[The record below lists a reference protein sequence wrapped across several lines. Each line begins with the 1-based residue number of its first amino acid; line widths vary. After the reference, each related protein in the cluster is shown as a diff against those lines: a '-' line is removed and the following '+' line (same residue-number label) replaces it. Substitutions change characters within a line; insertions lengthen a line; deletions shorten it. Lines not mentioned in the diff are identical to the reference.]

1 MLARVLLFATIS
13 LAAAGNCKDKV
24 CTQGPHL
31 LQTRSAVD
39 QHQHEGLNTEQPEE
53 LLECDLSV
61 VEMDFETGPDR
72 QEVTCHAPGGDLE
85 LDLRGARGF
94 KALTGDKAT
103 VRGYREGRRKLRVNS
118 FEVRPGRGR
127 GRGHG
132 PKGPN
137 SPSLL
142 QSTGVRTA
150 AVLMIRWLDA
160 AGNLIPS
167 AMDTAAERQ
176 SFAVG
181 VNNSLYGDFDSS
193 VRKTH
198 ASTWKECSYGQLE
211 LDFDVDGAA
220 NDLDQDI
227 SGEGAD
233 IFYADIPITCDTATD
248 ALCPSNYDAANSCT
262 GTEYYGWPRY
272 AFNLFAQTKPG
283 FSRSN
288 WQHWIL
294 IFPRDVIN
302 CNFIGLGNVGCS
314 SSYCYSWIPT
324 DYSAKH
330 QDYTH
335 ELGHNLGMG
344 HAGVEGGNQYA
355 DYSCA
360 MGYCCSVRCYNAPHA
375 YELGWMTPLMELT
388 AANFVAPLTG
398 VALRSMSL
406 YEDPVS
412 DVARLGG
419 HGRKTRH
426 GVTEVVGPVVFQK
439 DGTISITTD
448 WVATVTTYW
457 IQLKTA
463 HAYDKFMNSAWLNN
477 VQIKKWN
484 KGDYEGTWHMATL
497 AAGQSWTSPD
507 GEVTVT
513 VDSIDT
519 TSAMTAMLSLTR
531 ANLPTTT
538 VATTTTRHRH
548 VLQPFGGR
556 WHYLLQRR
564 RLRCVQLLSWAVRGD
579 GHEHRLLRELHVRS
593 GGGLHLECYR
603 VGLFWEHDYFPIHLQ
618 SFVHSSHSQG
628 TSCPS
633 DCASQTGGGAVC
645 GNGVCEAGNGETCR
659 TCPADCA
666 GRRNGRRRN
675 RFCCGDSRTA
685 CSDSRCSAN
694 SLSCTMSEVVT
705 ETSCCGDGVCTA
717 GLESSGTC
725 SIDC

>member
-1 MLARVLLFATIS
+1 M
-13 LAAAGNCKDKV
+13 

-248 ALCPSNYDAANSCT
+248 ALCPK
-262 GTEYYGWPRY
+262 
-272 AFNLFAQTKPG
+272 L
-283 FSRSN
+283 
-288 WQHWIL
+288 
-294 IFPRDVIN
+294 V
-302 CNFIGLGNVGCS
+302 GL
-314 SSYCYSWIPT
+314 
-324 DYSAKH
+324 D
-330 QDYTH
+330 
-335 ELGHNLGMG
+335 
-344 HAGVEGGNQYA
+344 GNQ
-355 DYSCA
+355 S
-360 MGYCCSVRCYNAPHA
+360 
-375 YELGWMTPLMELT
+375 
-388 AANFVAPLTG
+388 
-398 VALRSMSL
+398 
-406 YEDPVS
+406 
-412 DVARLGG
+412 
-419 HGRKTRH
+419 
-426 GVTEVVGPVVFQK
+426 
-439 DGTISITTD
+439 
-448 WVATVTTYW
+448 
-457 IQLKTA
+457 
-463 HAYDKFMNSAWLNN
+463 
-477 VQIKKWN
+477 
-484 KGDYEGTWHMATL
+484 
-497 AAGQSWTSPD
+497 
-507 GEVTVT
+507 
-513 VDSIDT
+513 
-519 TSAMTAMLSLTR
+519 
-531 ANLPTTT
+531 
-538 VATTTTRHRH
+538 
-548 VLQPFGGR
+548 
-556 WHYLLQRR
+556 
-564 RLRCVQLLSWAVRGD
+564 
-579 GHEHRLLRELHVRS
+579 
-593 GGGLHLECYR
+593 
-603 VGLFWEHDYFPIHLQ
+603 
-618 SFVHSSHSQG
+618 
-628 TSCPS
+628 
-633 DCASQTGGGAVC
+633 
-645 GNGVCEAGNGETCR
+645 
-659 TCPADCA
+659 
-666 GRRNGRRRN
+666 
-675 RFCCGDSRTA
+675 
-685 CSDSRCSAN
+685 
-694 SLSCTMSEVVT
+694 
-705 ETSCCGDGVCTA
+705 
-717 GLESSGTC
+717 
-725 SIDC
+725 